1 MAIIEKGQFVRVGNS
16 IGVIVTLDLE
26 NEHVGV
32 WYGEL
37 ADSETPKYRI
47 VPVEYCE
54 LISKVEYYH

>member
-1 MAIIEKGQFVRVGNS
+1 MAIIEKGQFVRVGDS
-16 IGVIVTLDLE
+16 IGVVVTLDLE

-37 ADSETPKYRI
+37 ADSETPKYRT

-54 LISKVEYYH
+54 LISKVESYH

>member
-1 MAIIEKGQFVRVGNS
+1 MANIEKGQFVRVGDS
-16 IGVIVTLDLE
+16 IGVVVTLDLE

-37 ADSETPKYRI
+37 ADSETPKYRT

-54 LISKVEYYH
+54 LINKVESYH